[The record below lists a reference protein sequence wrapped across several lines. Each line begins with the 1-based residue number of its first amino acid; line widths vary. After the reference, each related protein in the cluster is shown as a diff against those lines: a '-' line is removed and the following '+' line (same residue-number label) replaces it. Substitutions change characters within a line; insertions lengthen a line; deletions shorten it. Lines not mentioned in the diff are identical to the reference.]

1 MVSSVLDNLKLI
13 FSEDYNMSDSDYK
26 KLSDILLQNNLTGN
40 AFDGGLVQII
50 KLFHKRGISFPV
62 TMNLLQDVWSSEYTK
77 FNFVKMISPL
87 LRDGVIKIKKMSD
100 SALKN
105 NTSILRLPDESPSD
119 INVVIFS
126 SDILKQ
132 VIGSFNTILDEV
144 DSRIKSPVTEGV
156 EIVPSKVK
164 GFIDKLNRS
173 LSTLNI
179 SVSVESYM
187 KDDSGTEDINML
199 ISGVSNY
206 NVSSSD
212 IQNRFK
218 RTVGRLPFVGSVDAY
233 KESKSELFL
242 GLSLQVQKDYKDLPI
257 RIFNVLNDLE
267 INCVS

>member
-62 TMNLLQDVWSSEYTK
+62 TMNLLQDIWSSEYTK
-77 FNFVKMISPL
+77 FNFVKMLSPL
-87 LRDGVIKIKKMSD
+87 IRDGIIKIKKMSD
-100 SALKN
+100 KTLRSS
-105 NTSILRLPDESPSD
+105 TSILRLPEEPDGSG

-126 SDILKQ
+126 SDTLKR
-132 VIGSFNTILDEV
+132 VVSSFNAILDEA
-144 DSRIKSPVTEGV
+144 DSRKEIPVTEGV

-164 GFIDKLNRS
+164 GFIDKLNRT

-187 KDDSGTEDINML
+187 KDDSGIEDINLL

-212 IQNRFK
+212 IQNKFK
-218 RTVGRLPFVGSVDAY
+218 RSLGRLGSIDAY
-233 KESKSELFL
+233 KESRTELFL
-242 GLSLQVQKDYKDLPI
+242 GLSIPIQKDYKDI
-257 RIFNVLNDLE
+257 SVKIFNVLNDLE
-267 INCVS
+267 VNCVS